1 MPTLRALECLVAVLD
16 AGSITEAAAAL
27 HMSQPALSHQLAA
40 LEREI
45 GAPVLERLPRGVRAT
60 VVGRAVAADARA
72 ALEAAQRVV
81 STGRAT
87 ARGAAGHLRVA
98 CAESM
103 TAGLLAP
110 VLRTWLRRNP
120 LVGLGLTEASS
131 ADELARLVES
141 GAADVAI
148 GPRPTRWTG
157 GAEVIGVEEIV
168 AVLPPGHPL
177 AERKRVGFEQLRDEP
192 LVHYHP
198 DNGLAGW
205 LDAEAARQGVSLTA
219 SVRTRQAVTAAR
231 LAAAGVGIALVPTT
245 ALGGGSAAIRR
256 LRPGVERDLV
266 CLIGIPG
273 DVLVSRFVAEVA
285 RRGVPVPAIVAAALE

>member
-40 LEREI
+40 MEREI

-72 ALEAAQRVV
+72 ALSAAQRVV

-87 ARGAAGHLRVA
+87 AAGAGGHLRIA

-120 LVGLGLTEASS
+120 AVGLGLTEATS

-141 GAADVAI
+141 GEADVAI

-157 GAEVIGVEEIV
+157 SAAVIGVEEVV

-177 AERKRVGFEQLRDEP
+177 AGRKRIGFEQLANEP

-198 DNGLAGW
+198 DNGLGGW
-205 LDAEAARQGVSLTA
+205 LDAEAARQGVVLTA
-219 SVRTRQAVTAAR
+219 AVRTRQAVTVAR
-231 LAAAGVGIALVPTT
+231 LAAAGVGVALAPTT
-245 ALGGGSAAIRR
+245 ALSGSMQLRR
-256 LRPGVERDLV
+256 LRPGVERELV
-266 CLIGIPG
+266 CLIGTPG
-273 DVLVSRFVAEVA
+273 DVLVRRFVAEVV
-285 RRGVPVPAIVAAALE
+285 RRGVPVPAAVAAALE